1 MIAKVF
7 WTLLTI
13 AFAVLAYFVVHE
25 SFSDFFS
32 FKTTSSSE
40 KKQNMTLIFPAISLC
55 WDSAKKSGIIIDQN
69 STFNKIRLSILSI
82 NYENFTF
89 AQYVCTR
96 INGDINFKGNLL
108 VSKEEGQF
116 NGMNLQLKSSAEKL
130 FIYIGNNS
138 YWPLV
143 QEIENTVLR
152 SKHDVS
158 IAIRRVDSEL
168 LPRPYGDCKNLNG
181 PDDFNSTAYKMVFNS
196 ANNNI
201 TYRQV
206 NCLDKCAFTRTLEI
220 CGCKQ
225 SPRFCLDCF
234 YNASYSFNKM
244 EVCSPDCPLECKSMT
259 FDRSLQAFYLPN
271 ASSDYFSINIYYE
284 SMFYYDEV
292 QSPKVTFVGLIS
304 SLGGNFG
311 LFLGL
316 SLMSFFEFFQ
326 FLLELVILILRL
338 MLGRL

>member
-1 MIAKVF
+1 
-7 WTLLTI
+7 
-13 AFAVLAYFVVHE
+13 
-25 SFSDFFS
+25 
-32 FKTTSSSE
+32 
-40 KKQNMTLIFPAISLC
+40 
-55 WDSAKKSGIIIDQN
+55 
-69 STFNKIRLSILSI
+69 
-82 NYENFTF
+82 
-89 AQYVCTR
+89 
-96 INGDINFKGNLL
+96 LL

-116 NGMNLQLKSSAEKL
+116 NGMNLLLKSSADKL

-168 LPRPYGDCKNLNG
+168 LPKPYGDCKNLNG

-196 ANNNI
+196 ANTNI

-206 NCLDKCAFTRTLEI
+206 NCLERCAFTRALEI
-220 CGCKQ
+220 CGCTN
-225 SPRFCLDCF
+225 PGFCLDCI
-234 YNASYSFNKM
+234 NKALYSFNKM
-244 EVCSPDCPLECKSMT
+244 EVCSPDCPLECKSMA